1 MESPPQFNAR
11 ATAPDADGMVI
22 ALERWFNL
30 QTKSKGTIVK
40 RYLRGLAALATSSIL
55 TLGSVALAQPVPE
68 YPTKTIRIVVPFPA
82 GGATDILTRAVAERL
97 SQRLGQPVVVENK
110 PGGGANIGAL
120 AVVKAPPDGYTLLMG
135 SIGSHSIAVTYYP
148 NIGYDIRRDLAPI
161 STTGT
166 LGNALFLNADV
177 PAQDLAGLV
186 RLAKENPG
194 KFTCGSSGTG
204 GLIHLTCEM
213 FKSRAGVDVL
223 HIPYK
228 GTSML
233 IPDLVSGRVTMALD
247 TIPPYLPLLKD
258 GKLKVLAVTMSKRS
272 PLLPDVPT
280 IAESGYPDFDSI
292 ASYGLFAPAG
302 TPPAII
308 ERLNREVNAAID
320 DPALQKRMLEQGIE
334 LKASTAAQLQAFVEQ
349 EVAKWAEVIRVANI
363 QPER

>member
-1 MESPPQFNAR
+1 MNSILHHL
-11 ATAPDADGMVI
+11 AT
-22 ALERWFNL
+22 
-30 QTKSKGTIVK
+30 
-40 RYLRGLAALATSSIL
+40 LAASSIL
-55 TLGSVALAQPVPE
+55 AIGTQALAQPGPE
-68 YPTKTIRIVVPFPA
+68 YPTKSLRIVVPFPA
-82 GGATDILTRAVAERL
+82 GGATDMLTRGVAERL

-120 AVVKAPPDGYTLLMG
+120 AVAKAPPDGYTLLMG

-148 NIGYDIRRDLAPI
+148 NVGYDIRRDLVPI

-166 LGNALFLNADV
+166 LGNALFLNAEV
-177 PAQDLAGLV
+177 PASDLASLV
-186 RLAKENPG
+186 KLAKENPG

-213 FKSRAGVDVL
+213 FKSRAGIDVL

-233 IPDLVSGRVTMALD
+233 IPDLVSDRVTMALD

-258 GKLKVLAVTMSKRS
+258 GKLKVLAVTTATRS

-280 IAESGYPDFDSI
+280 IAESGYPGFDSI

-302 TPPAII
+302 TPAAII
-308 ERLNREVNAAID
+308 ERLNREVNAAVD
-320 DPALQKRMLEQGIE
+320 DPALQQRMLEQGIE
-334 LKASTAAQLQAFVEQ
+334 LKGSTAAQLQAFVEQ
-349 EVAKWAEVIRVANI
+349 EVAKWAEVIRTANI

>member
-1 MESPPQFNAR
+1 MNSILHHL
-11 ATAPDADGMVI
+11 AT
-22 ALERWFNL
+22 
-30 QTKSKGTIVK
+30 
-40 RYLRGLAALATSSIL
+40 LAASSIL
-55 TLGSVALAQPVPE
+55 AIGTQALAQPGPE
-68 YPTKTIRIVVPFPA
+68 YPTKSLRIVVPFPA
-82 GGATDILTRAVAERL
+82 GGATDMLTRGVAERL

-120 AVVKAPPDGYTLLMG
+120 AVAKAPPDGYTLLMG

-148 NIGYDIRRDLAPI
+148 NVGYDIRRDLVPI

-166 LGNALFLNADV
+166 LGNALFLNAEV
-177 PAQDLAGLV
+177 PASDLASLV
-186 RLAKENPG
+186 KLAKENPG
-194 KFTCGSSGTG
+194 KFTCGS
-204 GLIHLTCEM
+204 
-213 FKSRAGVDVL
+213 FKSRAGIDVL

-233 IPDLVSGRVTMALD
+233 IPDLVSDRVTMALD

-258 GKLKVLAVTMSKRS
+258 GKLKVLAVTTSTRS

-280 IAESGYPDFDSI
+280 IAESGYPGFDSI

-302 TPPAII
+302 TPAAII
-308 ERLNREVNAAID
+308 ERLNREVNAAVN
-320 DPALQKRMLEQGIE
+320 DPALQQRMLEQGIE
-334 LKASTAAQLQAFVEQ
+334 LKGSTAAQLQAFVEQ